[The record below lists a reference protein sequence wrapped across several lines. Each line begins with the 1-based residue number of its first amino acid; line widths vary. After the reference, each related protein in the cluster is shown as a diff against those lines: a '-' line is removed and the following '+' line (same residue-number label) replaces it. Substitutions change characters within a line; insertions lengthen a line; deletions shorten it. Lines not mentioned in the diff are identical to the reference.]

1 VEPRFQEPAS
11 VICLICRQAEL
22 MEGHTAISFRRGE
35 LRLEIAH
42 VPARICPSCGEAFVE
57 EDIAVQLLQSAENAS
72 KAGIL
77 ADSID
82 FSRFV

>member
-1 VEPRFQEPAS
+1 
-11 VICLICRQAEL
+11 
-22 MEGHTAISFRRGE
+22 MEGLTAIGLQRGE
-35 LRLEIAH
+35 LRLEIVN

-57 EDIAVQLLQSAENAS
+57 EDIVVRLLQSADNAS
-72 KAGIL
+72 KVGIL